1 MSQTDKIIQPD
12 KITAL
17 LSDEKISAAA
27 IEFADKIAI
36 NETLMEKI
44 LKIIEANP
52 ELASK
57 RNALSEA
64 IIKASKNP
72 PAASKIIVEQ
82 VVEKSELDLAKEAME
97 NAAINAVRTD
107 AVMKGALKKLRN
119 ARRTQ
124 ANDEDNDT
132 TTALQKIYD
141 NAEIQAEIMNTKY
154 KEAKEAKVALTQ
166 LQTQQGK
173 PLAGCRNRRTKKTKY
188 SSKQIRS
195 KRVNKKQKTKKSKL
209 KSKLK

>member
-97 NAAINAVRTD
+97 NAAINAVRAD
-107 AVMKGALKKLRN
+107 AVMKGALKQLRD

-124 ANDEDNDT
+124 AGYEDNDT
-132 TTALQKIYD
+132 TKALQKEYD
-141 NAEIQAEIMNTKY
+141 NANKKAESMHIKY
-154 KEAKEAKVALTQ
+154 KEARDALTE
-166 LQTQQGK
+166 LQKQQGK
-173 PLAGCRNRRTKKTKY
+173 QLVGGRNRRTKKTKY
-188 SSKQIRS
+188 SSKQITS
-195 KRVNKKQKTKKSKL
+195 KRVNKKIKTKK
-209 KSKLK
+209 

>member
-1 MSQTDKIIQPD
+1 MSRTDKII
-12 KITAL
+12 AL
-17 LSDEKISAAA
+17 LKHENVSSAAKDFAEKIAN
-27 IEFADKIAI
+27 
-36 NETLMEKI
+36 NETLMENI
-44 LKIIEANP
+44 LQIIKANP

-82 VVEKSELDLAKEAME
+82 VVEKSELDLAKEAIE
-97 NAAINAVRTD
+97 NAANNALKAD
-107 AVMKGALKKLRN
+107 AVMKGALKKLRD

-124 ANDEDNDT
+124 AGNEDNDT
-132 TTALQKIYD
+132 TKALQTEYD
-141 NAEIQAEIMNTKY
+141 NANKKAESMHIKY
-154 KEAKEAKVALTQ
+154 KEARDALTE
-166 LQTQQGK
+166 LQKQQGK
-173 PLAGCRNRRTKKTKY
+173 PLVGGRNRRTKKTKY

-209 KSKLK
+209 K